1 MRTRSQIFP
10 WVPPALRKRLRT
22 YAARKGVTESAV
34 VQAALQ
40 EHLDS
45 EATDRALILRR
56 LDRAGR
62 AMATFHRDF
71 ELLSQAFAVYVQLWF
86 AHTPRVTPDARAAAE
101 QGASRRYRQFL
112 DYVSKQF
119 GEGDRFIRD
128 VLPPEE
134 EPDTE
139 VREPAKEGDG
149 DDRAG

>member
-10 WVPPALRKRLRT
+10 WLPPALRKRLRT

-62 AMATFHRDF
+62 AIATFHRDL
-71 ELLSQAFAVYVQLWF
+71 ELLSEAFAVFVQLWF
-86 AHTPRVTPDARAAAE
+86 AHTPRVSPDSRAAAE

-119 GEGDRFIRD
+119 GEGNRFIRD
-128 VLPPEE
+128 VLPSEE
-134 EPDTE
+134 EPDTD
-139 VREPAKEGDG
+139 VREPVPKGEP
-149 DDRAG
+149 DDPAR